1 MTITITAA
9 EARELLT
16 RAVEEKGADY
26 VYPRS
31 NYPGGCIYF
40 SEGEEGDE
48 VGAPSCIIGHVFAYK
63 GMEPLPEDVNGAT
76 VHGVHRRFFEVD
88 NNWTLAA
95 LAKAQA
101 AQDTGDTWGNALRAA
116 LSVLDEAK

>member
-26 VYPRS
+26 VYPRVDNPDGCLYFES
-31 NYPGGCIYF
+31 N
-40 SEGEEGDE
+40 
-48 VGAPSCIIGHVFAYK
+48 APSCIVGHVLAYK
-63 GMEPLPEDVNGAT
+63 GMEPFEDDAEYNAST
-76 VHGVHRRFFEVD
+76 VHSLRHRMLFEVD
-88 NNWTLAA
+88 NDRTFEA
-95 LAKAQA
+95 LRTAQTR
-101 AQDTGDTWGNALRAA
+101 QDSGSTWGDALRAA